1 VLLHC
6 TSVYPTADDELNL
19 RNITLFSREF
29 PGIVIG
35 YSDHS
40 LGLLAAP
47 VAVGMGAA
55 LIEKHFTLDKTK
67 PGFDNAMALTV
78 DQLAELASACRLS
91 SAMLGSADRVV
102 SESEMKQRGVMRRSI
117 FAARALKSGEVIDR
131 ESIQLKR
138 PGTGLGPDAVAQV
151 IGRSVSR
158 DLEEGDP
165 IEWDFLA

>member
-1 VLLHC
+1 
-6 TSVYPTADDELNL
+6 
-19 RNITLFSREF
+19 
-29 PGIVIG
+29 
-35 YSDHS
+35 
-40 LGLLAAP
+40 
-47 VAVGMGAA
+47 
-55 LIEKHFTLDKTK
+55 
-67 PGFDNAMALTV
+67 
-78 DQLAELASACRLS
+78 
-91 SAMLGSADRVV
+91 
-102 SESEMKQRGVMRRSI
+102 MKQRGVMRRSI